1 MKISVNLRPIEG
13 SDEAARLGLPS
24 YLWRA
29 GQERRLELVR
39 RHVSLEGRRVLDLG
53 CGVGMYTAAFRRYT
67 HSVYGL
73 EIDFSR
79 AQEAA
84 EKSAGVVLAQAE
96 ELPFAGASFD
106 VVFSHE
112 VLEHVRD
119 DRAAVREAARVLRPG
134 GHLVIFVPNRWY
146 PFETHGFHWR
156 GKYHFGL
163 VPLVNYLPDF
173 LRRHLC
179 PHVRAYSWRTLRNL
193 LAQEGLRPTFHTR
206 IYPGYDNI
214 SVRHPKLGAILRR
227 LTYALEGTPLS
238 LFGLSHFVVAEKSAS
253 FGDYFTS

>member
-1 MKISVNLRPIEG
+1 MSHKEQ
-13 SDEAARLGLPS
+13 DEAAWLGLPS

-39 RHVSLEGRRVLDLG
+39 RHVPLEGKRVLDLG
-53 CGVGMYTAAFRRYT
+53 CGVGMYTAALRRYT
-67 HSVYGL
+67 PHVYGL
-73 EIDFSR
+73 EIDFAR

-84 EKSAGVVLAQAE
+84 GKAKGVVLARAE

-112 VLEHVRD
+112 VLEHLRD
-119 DRAAVREAARVLRPG
+119 DRAAVQEAARILRPG
-134 GHLVIFVPNRWY
+134 GKLVIFVPNRWY

-179 PHVRAYSWRTLRNL
+179 PHVRTYSRRALCNL
-193 LAQEGLRPTFHTR
+193 LAGEGLRLTFHTR

-214 SVRHPKLGAILRR
+214 SARHPKLGAFLRQ
-227 LTYALEGTPLS
+227 LTYALEGTPLN
-238 LFGLSHFVVAEKSAS
+238 LFGLSHFIVAEKE
-253 FGDYFTS
+253 